1 MYGTTRSSLSI
12 FIFFC
17 ILQKSIYTVIS
28 AQENYVLNVTSCF
41 PPFSKKVT
49 LKPREVNRMF
59 VWSKD
64 GNEVALTKVCQN
76 SYIAYTQTYMLW
88 YIVL

>member
-1 MYGTTRSSLSI
+1 MYGTTRSSLS
-12 FIFFC
+12 FSFFFF
-17 ILQKSIYTVIS
+17 QKSIYTVIT

-49 LKPREVNRMF
+49 LKPLEVNRMF

-64 GNEVALTKVCQN
+64 GKDVMLIKVCQN
-76 SYIAYTQTYMLW
+76 PYIA
-88 YIVL
+88 